1 MNEEK
6 TQSQAAKERVIEE
19 KRQLDGK
26 ITKLYAFL
34 VNEEKVSKVSHRQ
47 KTLMSRQLDIM
58 SDYSDILN
66 RRLLW
71 WED

>member
-1 MNEEK
+1 MSEK

-19 KRQLDGK
+19 KNQLDEK
-26 ITKLYAFL
+26 IKKLYAFL
-34 VNEEKVSKVSHRQ
+34 IDEEKVSKISTRQ
-47 KTLMSRQLDIM
+47 KSLLSRQLDIM

-66 RRLLW
+66 KRLLW